1 MSELGDIER
10 EANILANQVRRLHAT
25 KCADKDLEKRVR
37 SFVANELLEKGEL
50 AVTAWTMGLI
60 SEKEG
65 GLLNEIVS
73 HCSTTFYQNGKI
85 LSAIA
90 VPVALLWKSRQDR
103 IYCLNR
109 GERARLESLAT
120 KAQKRVGAQQ
130 VVIGPHIYLG
140 SEIFGTSARD
150 LRYRLNGLMSGSKLY
165 GRPTPSPLRSR
176 IDNQWEMRYF
186 LGVEVLND
194 SSNPKLDD
202 SEVQRTLLQ
211 WLSLG
216 EDAVLPHDSSKSIGP
231 HDRTAKCLGI
241 NYLNNAIKT
250 GEKAIRILRL
260 GLLVEYVSESAH
272 MVEIT
277 YCRAEISNHMEVMI
291 AGDWFTLEYRWRIFC
306 GESFDDFYRDVCLAS
321 RKVNDSCEEVIISAL
336 NYSEYLNAKSS
347 TKLAWI
353 KGIK

>member
-1 MSELGDIER
+1 
-10 EANILANQVRRLHAT
+10 
-25 KCADKDLEKRVR
+25 
-37 SFVANELLEKGEL
+37 
-50 AVTAWTMGLI
+50 
-60 SEKEG
+60 
-65 GLLNEIVS
+65 
-73 HCSTTFYQNGKI
+73 
-85 LSAIA
+85 
-90 VPVALLWKSRQDR
+90 
-103 IYCLNR
+103 
-109 GERARLESLAT
+109 
-120 KAQKRVGAQQ
+120 
-130 VVIGPHIYLG
+130 
-140 SEIFGTSARD
+140 
-150 LRYRLNGLMSGSKLY
+150 
-165 GRPTPSPLRSR
+165 
-176 IDNQWEMRYF
+176 MRYF

-216 EDAVLPHDSSKSIGP
+216 EDAVSPHDSSKSIGP
-231 HDRTAKCLGI
+231 HDRTAKCFGI

-291 AGDWFTLEYRWRIFC
+291 SGDWFTLEYRWRIFC
-306 GESFDDFYRDVCLAS
+306 GESFDDFYREVCLAS
-321 RKVNDSCEEVIISAL
+321 RKVNDSCEEIIISAL
-336 NYSEYLNAKSS
+336 DYSEYLNAKSS